1 MVYRGTDGIYV
12 YLADPIRGNMRVRS
26 HEFIKQWQK
35 NAILAIA
42 KPGVKVKE
50 YSRLSITGEELFLGK
65 INDQVIRTAT
75 ERPITRPSYRTRLP

>member
-1 MVYRGTDGIYV
+1 LR
-12 YLADPIRGNMRVRS
+12 LPS

-50 YSRLSITGEELFLGK
+50 YSRLSITGNELFLGK
-65 INDQVIRTAT
+65 LNDQVIRTAG
-75 ERPITRPSYRTRLP
+75 ERPVTRPPYINGAQGVP